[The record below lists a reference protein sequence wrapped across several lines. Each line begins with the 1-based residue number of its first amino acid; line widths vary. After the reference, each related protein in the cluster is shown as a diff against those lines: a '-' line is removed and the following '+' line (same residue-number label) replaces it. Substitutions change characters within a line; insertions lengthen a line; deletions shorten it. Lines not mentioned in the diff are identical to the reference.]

1 MTLPIPPAPDPAQDP
16 DPAPATPAAPGSTVD
31 LDLLLQSAGAGGG
44 GREVLVV
51 DDSAIARTFLA
62 QRLNTYRYN
71 VHLANDGEQALAMC
85 AEQAFDIV
93 FVDVSL
99 GGENSMDGLRVCQR
113 LKRNPHLPGSGG
125 PAVVVVT
132 GDASASTRVR
142 GALAGCDAY
151 LVKPLLEAQFLAAL
165 RTVDA
170 RFEWASA
177 RE

>member
-1 MTLPIPPAPDPAQDP
+1 MTLPMPL
-16 DPAPATPAAPGSTVD
+16 DPAPAAAGAVD
-31 LDLLLQSAGAGGG
+31 LALPLQGAGGG
-44 GREVLVV
+44 GRDVLVV

-62 QRLNTYRYN
+62 QRLNAFGYQ

-85 AEQAFDIV
+85 AEQAFEIV
-93 FVDVSL
+93 FVDVQL
-99 GGENSMDGLRVCQR
+99 GDENSVDGLRVCQR
-113 LKRNPHLPGSGG
+113 LKRHPRQPGSAS

-151 LVKPLLEAQFLAAL
+151 LVKPLLEAEFVAAL

-170 RFEWASA
+170 RFEWEAA
-177 RE
+177 RG

>member
-1 MTLPIPPAPDPAQDP
+1 MSLPIPLDPP
-16 DPAPATPAAPGSTVD
+16 PAPASDHPVEPG
-31 LDLLLQSAGAGGG
+31 LLQQGGG

-51 DDSAIARTFLA
+51 DDSAIARAFLA
-62 QRLNTYRYN
+62 QRLTAYRYQ

-93 FVDVSL
+93 FVDVTL
-99 GGENSMDGLRVCQR
+99 GGENSVDGLRVCQR
-113 LKRNPHLPGSGG
+113 LKRHPRLPGSAS

-142 GALAGCDAY
+142 GALAGCDSY
-151 LVKPLLEAQFLAAL
+151 LVKPLLEAEFLAAL

-170 RFEWASA
+170 RFEWQSA
-177 RE
+177 RG

>member
-1 MTLPIPPAPDPAQDP
+1 MTLPMPPGPTSASGGP
-16 DPAPATPAAPGSTVD
+16 VD
-31 LDLLLQSAGAGGG
+31 LDLLLQGTGGG

-62 QRLNTYRYN
+62 QRLSAYRYQ

-99 GGENSMDGLRVCQR
+99 GGDNGVDGLRVCQR
-113 LKRNPHLPGSGG
+113 LKRHPRLPGSVP

-151 LVKPLLEAQFLAAL
+151 LVKPLLEAEFLAAL
-165 RTVDA
+165 RAVDA
-170 RFEWASA
+170 RFEWEPA
-177 RE
+177 RG